1 MAPAVVAVAAERPV
15 PLPQQPEVA
24 AVLRV
29 LLPVLL
35 LEVVVDL
42 ALLPAALLQV
52 AALVALLLQLLAHKR
67 LPLVLP
73 RDVAALPQEAEVAA
87 AAVVLQGLVASET
100 LRNR

>member
-1 MAPAVVAVAAERPV
+1 LAPAVVAVVAE
-15 PLPQQPEVA
+15 LLLMA
-24 AVLRV
+24 L

-42 ALLPAALLQV
+42 ALLPVLLLEVVVDLALLP

-73 RDVAALPQEAEVAA
+73 RDVAVLPQEAEVAA
-87 AAVVLQGLVASET
+87 AAVVLQGLVASES

>member
-1 MAPAVVAVAAERPV
+1 LAPAVVAVV
-15 PLPQQPEVA
+15 
-24 AVLRV
+24 AVLLLLMAL
-29 LLPVLL
+29 LLPVLQ

-42 ALLPAALLQV
+42 AVLP

-87 AAVVLQGLVASET
+87 AAVVLQGLVASES

>member
-1 MAPAVVAVAAERPV
+1 MAPAVVAVVAEF
-15 PLPQQPEVA
+15 LLMA
-24 AVLRV
+24 L

-42 ALLPAALLQV
+42 ALLQAALLQV

>member
-1 MAPAVVAVAAERPV
+1 
-15 PLPQQPEVA
+15 
-24 AVLRV
+24 
-29 LLPVLL
+29 
-35 LEVVVDL
+35 
-42 ALLPAALLQV
+42 
-52 AALVALLLQLLAHKR
+52 VALLLQLLAHKR

>member
-1 MAPAVVAVAAERPV
+1 MA
-15 PLPQQPEVA
+15 L
-24 AVLRV
+24 

-35 LEVVVDL
+35 LEVVVHL

-52 AALVALLLQLLAHKR
+52 AALGALLLQLPAHKR

>member
-1 MAPAVVAVAAERPV
+1 MA
-15 PLPQQPEVA
+15 L
-24 AVLRV
+24 
-29 LLPVLL
+29 LLPVL

-42 ALLPAALLQV
+42 ALPP
-52 AALVALLLQLLAHKR
+52 AALVALLLQLPAHKR

-87 AAVVLQGLVASET
+87 AAVAVVLQGLVASES

>member
-1 MAPAVVAVAAERPV
+1 MA
-15 PLPQQPEVA
+15 L
-24 AVLRV
+24 

-87 AAVVLQGLVASET
+87 AAVAVVLQGLVASES

>member
-1 MAPAVVAVAAERPV
+1 MA
-15 PLPQQPEVA
+15 L
-24 AVLRV
+24 

-35 LEVVVDL
+35 LEVVVHL

-52 AALVALLLQLLAHKR
+52 AALGALLLQLPAHKR

-73 RDVAALPQEAEVAA
+73 RDAAALPQAGVV
-87 AAVVLQGLVASET
+87 AAVVVLVQGLVASEI

>member
-1 MAPAVVAVAAERPV
+1 MA
-15 PLPQQPEVA
+15 L
-24 AVLRV
+24 
-29 LLPVLL
+29 LLPVL

-42 ALLPAALLQV
+42 ALPP

-87 AAVVLQGLVASET
+87 AEVVLQGLVASES